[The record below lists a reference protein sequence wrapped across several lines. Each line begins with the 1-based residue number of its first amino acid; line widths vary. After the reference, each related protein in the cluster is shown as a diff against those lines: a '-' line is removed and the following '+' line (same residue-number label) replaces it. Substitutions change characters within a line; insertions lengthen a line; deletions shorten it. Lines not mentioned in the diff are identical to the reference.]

1 MRRNSVSSITYGAL
15 FTALVGVLVYINR
28 LFANS
33 LEVYFFWIVP
43 VIIVVYR
50 CKFDLRDT
58 MMTCFAML
66 LLTCI
71 LSGIIST
78 TTFYMI
84 ASVIAGIV
92 YAQGFINGRSAT
104 FLICSVILISLVVM
118 IVSTFL
124 FASFFGYDVA
134 GELQLYQEMLTQS
147 FAQAGVSSEMFSQLF
162 DQNFILTIFIIASV
176 LTSVLEGILVHFL
189 NYLALKKL
197 KMKLPPMKPISQIYC
212 PLWLKLI
219 IAAVLLSFVIGR
231 FVNPAFVNEY
241 LLVPFTVIEIICFCF
256 GYIYIV
262 TFVSLVFPK
271 KSGLIGLV
279 VGIISLFLASIVFI
293 IGVFDVFT
301 DIRKRTIERYM
312 KNAQQQDR

>member
-28 LFANS
+28 ILANS

-43 VIIVVYR
+43 VVIVVYR

-58 MMTCFAML
+58 IMTSFAMI
-66 LLTCI
+66 LLTSI

-84 ASVIAGIV
+84 ASIIAGIV

-134 GELQLYQEMLTQS
+134 EEYIGD
-147 FAQAGVSSEMFSQLF
+147 GKPLF
-162 DQNFILTIFIIASV
+162 TTNFKDLPKWESV
-176 LTSVLEGILVHFL
+176 LKCFL
-189 NYLALKKL
+189 K
-197 KMKLPPMKPISQIYC
+197 C
-212 PLWLKLI
+212 LI
-219 IAAVLLSFVIGR
+219 K
-231 FVNPAFVNEY
+231 
-241 LLVPFTVIEIICFCF
+241 T
-256 GYIYIV
+256 
-262 TFVSLVFPK
+262 
-271 KSGLIGLV
+271 
-279 VGIISLFLASIVFI
+279 LF
-293 IGVFDVFT
+293 
-301 DIRKRTIERYM
+301 
-312 KNAQQQDR
+312 